1 MQGQVDLFLEYLVAE
16 RRLSRHTVSAYATDL
31 RLLMEYLQTKKGR
44 GAWAEVSSK
53 DLEAYLA
60 ASAARTAPKTRA
72 RRLASLRSFFRFL
85 EERSLL
91 VPNPALSLVSPKLPK
106 NLPKTLSARQ
116 VETLLNAP
124 ATGTP
129 LGLRDK
135 AILELL
141 YATGMRVAELT
152 ALTFHQ
158 LNLKAGFLVIR
169 GKGDKERLVPMG
181 QWAVE
186 ALEAYLQRGRPVLV
200 SGRDSGRVFL
210 NHRGRPLSRQ
220 GVWKMIRSYARRAG
234 IVTAVSPHVL
244 RHSFA
249 THLLQNGADLR
260 SLQMMLGHA
269 DISTTQIYTHVA
281 RERLKRI
288 YEQHHPR
295 A

>member
-1 MQGQVDLFLEYLVAE
+1 MREYVDLFLEYLVAE
-16 RRLSRHTVSAYATDL
+16 RRMSRHTVSAYATDL
-31 RLLMEYLQTKKGR
+31 RILMDFLTTKGR
-44 GAWAEVSSK
+44 VSWIEVTPL
-53 DLEAYLA
+53 DLEAYLVA
-60 ASAARTAPKTRA
+60 CASKTAPKTRS
-72 RRLASLRSFFRFL
+72 RRLASMRSFFRFL
-85 EERSLL
+85 EARSML
-91 VPNPALSLVSPKLPK
+91 PSNPAVPLSFPKTPK
-106 NLPKTLSARQ
+106 SLPKTLSARQ
-116 VETLLNAP
+116 VESLLNAP
-124 ATGTP
+124 MTGTP

-186 ALEAYLQRGRPVLV
+186 ALETYLERGRPHLV
-200 SGRDSGRVFL
+200 AGRDTGRVFL
-210 NHRGRPLSRQ
+210 NHRGKPLSRQ
-220 GVWKMIRSYARRAG
+220 GIWKMIRSYARRVG
-234 IVTAVSPHVL
+234 ISVDVSPHVL

-260 SLQMMLGHA
+260 SLQMLLGHA

-281 RERLKRI
+281 RERLKLI
-288 YEQHHPR
+288 HQQYHPR

>member
-1 MQGQVDLFLEYLVAE
+1 MRTFVDLFLECLVAE
-16 RRLSRHTVSAYATDL
+16 RRLSRHTVSGYGTDL
-31 RLLMEYLQTKKGR
+31 QLLMEYLQNKGKD
-44 GAWAEVSSK
+44 AWAQVTSK
-53 DLEAYLA
+53 DLEDYLA
-60 ASAARTAPKTRA
+60 WSASSTTAKTRA
-72 RRLASLRSFFRFL
+72 RRLASMRSFFRFL

-91 VPNPALSLVSPKLPK
+91 SPNPSLFLTFPKLPR
-106 NLPKTLSARQ
+106 NLPKTLSAPQ
-116 VETLLNAP
+116 VEALLNAP
-124 ATGTP
+124 LVSTP

-141 YATGMRVAELT
+141 YATGIRVAELT

-158 LNLKAGFLVIR
+158 LNLKAGFLVVR
-169 GKGDKERLVPMG
+169 GKGDKERLIPMG

-186 ALEAYLQRGRPVLV
+186 ALEAYLERGRPLLV
-200 SGRDSGRVFL
+200 AGRETGWVFL

-220 GVWKMIRSYARRAG
+220 GVWKMIRSYARRIGLAA
-234 IVTAVSPHVL
+234 AVSPHVL

-269 DISTTQIYTHVA
+269 DIGTTQIYTHVA

-288 YEQHHPR
+288 YQQHHPR

>member
-1 MQGQVDLFLEYLVAE
+1 MRTDVDLFLEYLVAE
-16 RRLSRHTVSAYATDL
+16 RRLSCHTVSSYGTDL
-31 RLLMEYLQTKKGR
+31 RLLMEYLQNKGKDS
-44 GAWAEVSSK
+44 WAQVASK
-53 DLEAYLA
+53 DLEDYLA
-60 ASAARTAPKTRA
+60 WSASCTTAKTRA
-72 RRLASLRSFFRFL
+72 RRLASMRSFFRFL

-91 VPNPALSLVSPKLPK
+91 SPNPSQFLTFPKLPR
-106 NLPKTLSARQ
+106 NLPKTLSAPQ
-116 VETLLNAP
+116 VEALLNAP
-124 ATGTP
+124 VVGTP

-141 YATGMRVAELT
+141 YATGIRVAELA

-158 LNLKAGFLVIR
+158 LNLKAGFLVVR

-186 ALEAYLQRGRPVLV
+186 ALEAYLERGRPLLV
-200 SGRDSGRVFL
+200 AGRETGRVFL

-220 GVWKMIRSYARRAG
+220 GVWKMIRSYARRIGLAA
-234 IVTAVSPHVL
+234 AVSPHVL

-269 DISTTQIYTHVA
+269 DIGTTQIYTHVA

-288 YEQHHPR
+288 YRQHHPR